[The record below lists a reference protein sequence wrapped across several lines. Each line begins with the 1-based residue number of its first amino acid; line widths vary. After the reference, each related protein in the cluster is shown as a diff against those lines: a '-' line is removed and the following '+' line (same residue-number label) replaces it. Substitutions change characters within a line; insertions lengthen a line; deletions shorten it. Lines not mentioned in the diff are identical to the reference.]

1 MSRLLRSLG
10 ERGSEKLECSG
21 LQSGDGE
28 RGFSDGSERGDTLS
42 GGPEGST
49 AASDVGAERGEV
61 GADRGEGGADSGEG
75 GADGGE
81 GGADRGEG
89 GAESGEGG
97 AGDSAFGSAGDSAG
111 DSESF

>member
-61 GADRGEGGADSGEG
+61 GADRGEGGAD
-75 GADGGE
+75 
-81 GGADRGEG
+81 RGEG